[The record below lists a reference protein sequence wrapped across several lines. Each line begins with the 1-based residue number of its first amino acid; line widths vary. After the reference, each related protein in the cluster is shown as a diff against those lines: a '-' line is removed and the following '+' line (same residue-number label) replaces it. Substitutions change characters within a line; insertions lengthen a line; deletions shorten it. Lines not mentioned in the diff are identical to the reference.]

1 MINHSVKTL
10 ALILLCLWCSTQG
23 MAQVAGNC
31 KVKITAAYRGK
42 QYKMESDQASLTFNS
57 KSGDLYLRMK
67 LSSIDSEHDSLEDY
81 LEHRNDEMVFYG
93 NIGTSLFDLL
103 NNEENSGK
111 DFPIEGS
118 LLLNQMTNRITGRFN
133 VLKINNERDELLRN
147 IRFSLFFNFMARDF
161 ALDRFYPGLTGPVDV
176 QVNEAVANIEE

>member
-1 MINHSVKTL
+1 MMNHSVKIGVL
-10 ALILLCLWCSTQG
+10 MLFVLFSPRS
-23 MAQVAGNC
+23 MAQIVGNC

-42 QYKMESDQASLTFNS
+42 QYKMESDKATLTLNS

-67 LSSIDSEHDSLEDY
+67 LNSIDAELNTVDDFMEGRD
-81 LEHRNDEMVFYG
+81 DEMVFYG

-118 LLLNQMTNRITGRFN
+118 VLLNQLTIKNTGRFN
-133 VLKINNERDELLRN
+133 VLKINNERDELLKN

-161 ALDRFYPGLTGPVDV
+161 ALDKYYPGLTGAIDV
-176 QVNEAVANIEE
+176 QVNEAVVNVEE